1 MGLILYRPR
10 LSRVRRI
17 GGIEAVPADYWGN
30 LSYRYHLM
38 SNDLLAIAARAR
50 IGLLAT
56 FFFMGVV
63 SMAWV
68 ARIPEIRDAN
78 GLNNGQLGLIL
89 IASTIGAIIGA
100 QLTGRLVH
108 SYGTKAVIRIAII
121 IMPIG
126 LILMGFSTS
135 PITLIF
141 GLFIMGLGYSSM
153 DIASNTQAV
162 VIEKLLGRRVMSTF
176 HALWSSGAFA
186 TTVLGGS
193 IAKFESPRDNLVGV
207 GVVCFFLFIP
217 AVRMLLSADLDEHNG
232 GEEETQAKIPFFG
245 KSVLPLWGMG
255 IGLLGGL
262 IAEGAASDW
271 GAILLRDDMGFGVG
285 VNASA
290 FAVFSLAM
298 ITSRFLGDRALDHF
312 GPRKTVLYGG
322 YLGGIGLGA
331 GIAIGVPLSDTQP
344 ILALIIVNIGFACAG
359 IGIGPMFPA
368 YILAASEVPGV
379 ASSVAI
385 ARVGVI
391 GLAGYFI
398 GPSVTGALAQV
409 LTLPVAM
416 MYPVLM
422 LLLAG
427 YQSHVMK
434 K

>member
-1 MGLILYRPR
+1 
-10 LSRVRRI
+10 
-17 GGIEAVPADYWGN
+17 
-30 LSYRYHLM
+30 M
-38 SNDLLAIAARAR
+38 STDLLAVAARAR

-193 IAKFESPRDNLVGV
+193 IAKHVSPRDNLVGV
-207 GVVCFFLFIP
+207 GIVCFFLFIP
-217 AVRMLLSADLDEHNG
+217 AVRMLLSAELDEHNG
-232 GEEETQAKIPFFG
+232 GEEETEAKIPLLG

-271 GAILLRDDMGFGVG
+271 GAILLRDDMGYGIG

-331 GIAIGVPLSDTQP
+331 GIAIGVPLSDSQP

-359 IGIGPMFPA
+359 LGIGPMFPA
-368 YILAASEVPGV
+368 YILAASEVPGI
-379 ASSVAI
+379 ASSIAI

-391 GLAGYFI
+391 GIAGYFI
-398 GPSVTGALAQV
+398 GPSVTGALAQ
-409 LTLPVAM
+409 LTSLPVAM

-427 YQSHVMK
+427 YQSHIIK

>member
-1 MGLILYRPR
+1 
-10 LSRVRRI
+10 
-17 GGIEAVPADYWGN
+17 
-30 LSYRYHLM
+30 M
-38 SNDLLAIAARAR
+38 SIDLLAAAARAR

-193 IAKFESPRDNLVGV
+193 IARFVSPRDNLVGV
-207 GVVCFFLFIP
+207 GIVCFFLFIP
-217 AVRMLLSADLDEHNG
+217 AVRMLLNAELDEHSG
-232 GEEETQAKIPFFG
+232 GEEETQAKIPLFG

-368 YILAASEVPGV
+368 YILAASEVPGI

>member
-1 MGLILYRPR
+1 M
-10 LSRVRRI
+10 
-17 GGIEAVPADYWGN
+17 N
-30 LSYRYHLM
+30 T
-38 SNDLLAIAARAR
+38 DLLATAMRAR
-50 IGLLAT
+50 TGLLAT
-56 FFFMGVV
+56 FFFMGFV

-78 GLNNGQLGLIL
+78 SLNNGQLGLIL
-89 IASTIGAIIGA
+89 ISSTVGAVIGA

-108 SYGTKAVIRIAII
+108 SYGTKAVIRVSIV
-121 IMPIG
+121 IMPMG
-126 LILMGFSTS
+126 LVLMGFSTS

-153 DIASNTQAV
+153 DIASNTQGV
-162 VIEKLLGRRVMSTF
+162 VIEKHLGRRVMSSF
-176 HALWSSGAFA
+176 HAMWSSGAFV

-193 IAKFESPRDNLVGV
+193 IAKHVSPRDNLVGV
-207 GVVCFFLFIP
+207 GIACFFLFIP
-217 AVRMLLSADLDEHNG
+217 AMRMLLPADLDEHNG

-271 GAILLRDDMGFGVG
+271 GAILLRDDMGFGIG

-298 ITSRFLGDRALDHF
+298 ITARFLGDKTLDHF

-322 YLGGIGLGA
+322 YVGGLGLGA
-331 GIAIGVPLSDTQP
+331 GIAIGLPLSDSHP
-344 ILALIIVNIGFACAG
+344 ILALVIVNCGFACAG
-359 IGIGPMFPA
+359 FGIGPMFPA
-368 YILAASEVPGV
+368 YILAASEVPGI

-398 GPSVTGALAQV
+398 GPSITGALAQ
-409 LTLPVAM
+409 LSSLPVAM

-427 YQSHVMK
+427 YQSHIIK

>member
-1 MGLILYRPR
+1 
-10 LSRVRRI
+10 
-17 GGIEAVPADYWGN
+17 
-30 LSYRYHLM
+30 M
-38 SNDLLAIAARAR
+38 STDLLAVAARAR

-193 IAKFESPRDNLVGV
+193 IARFVSPRDNLVGV
-207 GVVCFFLFIP
+207 GIVCFFLFIP
-217 AVRMLLSADLDEHNG
+217 AVRMLLNAELDEHSG

-271 GAILLRDDMGFGVG
+271 GAILLRDDMGFGIG

-298 ITSRFLGDRALDHF
+298 ITARFMGDRALDHF

-368 YILAASEVPGV
+368 YILAASEVPGI

>member
-1 MGLILYRPR
+1 
-10 LSRVRRI
+10 
-17 GGIEAVPADYWGN
+17 
-30 LSYRYHLM
+30 M
-38 SNDLLAIAARAR
+38 STDLLAIAARAR

-89 IASTIGAIIGA
+89 ISSTAGAILGA
-100 QLTGRLVH
+100 QLAGRLVH
-108 SYGTKAVIRIAII
+108 SYGTKAVIRVAII

-135 PITLIF
+135 PVTLIF

-162 VIEKLLGRRVMSTF
+162 VIEKLLGRRVMSSF

-193 IAKFESPRDNLVGV
+193 IAKHVSPRDNLVGV
-207 GVVCFFLFIP
+207 GIVCFFLFIP
-217 AVRMLLSADLDEHNG
+217 AVRMLLSADLDEHSG
-232 GEEETQAKIPFFG
+232 GEEETEAKIPFFG

-271 GAILLRDDMGFGVG
+271 GAILLRDDMGFGIG

-298 ITSRFLGDRALDHF
+298 ITARFMGDRALDHF

-331 GIAIGVPLSDTQP
+331 GIVIGVPLSDSQP
-344 ILALIIVNIGFACAG
+344 VLALIIVNIGFACAG
-359 IGIGPMFPA
+359 VGIGPMFPA
-368 YILAASEVPGV
+368 YILAASEVPGI
-379 ASSVAI
+379 ASSIAI

-391 GLAGYFI
+391 GIAGYFI
-398 GPSVTGALAQV
+398 GPSVTGALAQF

>member
-1 MGLILYRPR
+1 
-10 LSRVRRI
+10 
-17 GGIEAVPADYWGN
+17 
-30 LSYRYHLM
+30 M
-38 SNDLLAIAARAR
+38 SIDLLISATRAR
-50 IGLLAT
+50 KGLLAT

-89 IASTIGAIIGA
+89 ISSTVGAILGA

-121 IMPIG
+121 IMPVG
-126 LILMGFSTS
+126 LVLMGFSTS
-135 PITLIF
+135 PITLIA
-141 GLFIMGLGYSSM
+141 GLFVMGLGYSSM
-153 DIASNTQAV
+153 DTASNTQAV
-162 VIEKLLGRRVMSTF
+162 VIEKLLGKRVMSSF
-176 HALWSSGAFA
+176 HALWSCGAF
-186 TTVLGGS
+186 TTTIFGGA
-193 IAKFESPRDNLVGV
+193 IAKHVSPRENLVGV
-207 GVVCFFLFIP
+207 GLVCFFLFIP
-217 AVRMLLSADLDEHNG
+217 AMRMLLSADLDEHSG
-232 GEEETQAKIPFFG
+232 GDEETAAKIPFFG

-271 GAILLRDDMGFGVG
+271 GAILLRDDMGFGKG

-290 FAVFSLAM
+290 FATFSLAM
-298 ITSRFLGDRALDHF
+298 ITARFLGDRALDYF
-312 GPRKTVLYGG
+312 GPRKTVLLGG

-331 GIAIGVPLSDTQP
+331 GIAIGVPLSDSHP
-344 ILALIIVNIGFACAG
+344 LLALIVVNIGFACAG
-359 IGIGPMFPA
+359 LGIGPMFPA
-368 YILAASEVPGV
+368 YILAASQVPGV

-398 GPSVTGALAQV
+398 GPSITGAIAQV
-409 LTLPVAM
+409 TSLPIAM
-416 MYPVLM
+416 TYPIVM

-427 YQSHVMK
+427 YQSHIIK

>member
-1 MGLILYRPR
+1 
-10 LSRVRRI
+10 
-17 GGIEAVPADYWGN
+17 
-30 LSYRYHLM
+30 M
-38 SNDLLAIAARAR
+38 STDLLAVAARAR

-193 IAKFESPRDNLVGV
+193 IARFVSPRDNLVGV
-207 GVVCFFLFIP
+207 GIVCFFLFIP
-217 AVRMLLSADLDEHNG
+217 AVRMLLNAELDEHSG
-232 GEEETQAKIPFFG
+232 GEEETQAKIPLFG

-368 YILAASEVPGV
+368 YILAASEVPGI

-409 LTLPVAM
+409 LTLPV
-416 MYPVLM
+416 
-422 LLLAG
+422 
-427 YQSHVMK
+427 Q
-434 K
+434 

>member
-1 MGLILYRPR
+1 MSTDLIT
-10 LSRVRRI
+10 
-17 GGIEAVPADYWGN
+17 
-30 LSYRYHLM
+30 
-38 SNDLLAIAARAR
+38 IATRAR
-50 IGLLAT
+50 NGLWAT

-89 IASTIGAIIGA
+89 LASTIGALIGA
-100 QLTGRLVH
+100 QLAGRLVH
-108 SYGTKAVIRIAII
+108 SYGTKAVIRVAII
-121 IMPIG
+121 IMPVG
-126 LILMGFSTS
+126 LILMGLSTS
-135 PITLIF
+135 PLTLIA

-153 DIASNTQAV
+153 DISSNTQAV
-162 VIEKLLGRRVMSTF
+162 VIEKLMGRRVMSSF

-193 IAKFESPRDNLVGV
+193 IAKHVTPRANLVGV
-207 GVVCFFLFIP
+207 GIACFFLFIP
-217 AVRMLLSADLDEHNG
+217 AVRLLLPSTLDEHDG
-232 GEEETQAKIPFFG
+232 GDEETQAKIPLFG

-262 IAEGAASDW
+262 IAEGASSDW
-271 GAILLRDDMGFGVG
+271 GAILLRDNMGFGIG

-298 ITSRFLGDRALDHF
+298 ITARFLGDRTLDYF

-322 YLGGIGLGA
+322 YLGGLGLGL
-331 GIAIGVPLSDTQP
+331 GIAIGVPLSTSHP
-344 ILALIIVNIGFACAG
+344 HVALVIVNIGFACAG

-368 YILAASEVPGV
+368 YILAASEVPGM

-391 GLAGYFI
+391 GLFGYFI
-398 GPSVTGALAQV
+398 GPSVTGALAQ
-409 LTLPVAM
+409 LISLPVAM
-416 MYPVLM
+416 TYPVLM
-422 LLLAG
+422 LILAG
-427 YQSHVMK
+427 YQSHVIK

>member
-1 MGLILYRPR
+1 
-10 LSRVRRI
+10 
-17 GGIEAVPADYWGN
+17 
-30 LSYRYHLM
+30 M
-38 SNDLLAIAARAR
+38 STDLLAVAARAR

-89 IASTIGAIIGA
+89 ISSTAGAILGA
-100 QLTGRLVH
+100 QLAGRLVH
-108 SYGTKAVIRIAII
+108 SYGTKAVIRVAII

-162 VIEKLLGRRVMSTF
+162 VIEKLLGRRVMSSF

-193 IAKFESPRDNLVGV
+193 MAKHVSPRDNLVGV
-207 GVVCFFLFIP
+207 GIVCFFLFIP

-232 GEEETQAKIPFFG
+232 GEEETEAKIPFFG

-271 GAILLRDDMGFGVG
+271 GAILLRDDMGFGIG

-298 ITSRFLGDRALDHF
+298 ITARFMGDRALDHF

-331 GIAIGVPLSDTQP
+331 GIAIGVPLSDSHP

-359 IGIGPMFPA
+359 VGIGPMFPA
-368 YILAASEVPGV
+368 YILAASEVPGI
-379 ASSVAI
+379 ASSIAI

-391 GLAGYFI
+391 GIAGYFI
-398 GPSVTGALAQV
+398 GPSVTGALAQF

-427 YQSHVMK
+427 YQSHIIK

>member
-1 MGLILYRPR
+1 MSTDLIT
-10 LSRVRRI
+10 
-17 GGIEAVPADYWGN
+17 
-30 LSYRYHLM
+30 
-38 SNDLLAIAARAR
+38 IATRAR
-50 IGLLAT
+50 NGLWAT

-89 IASTIGAIIGA
+89 LASTIGALIGA
-100 QLTGRLVH
+100 QLAGRLVH
-108 SYGTKAVIRIAII
+108 SYGTKAVIRVAII
-121 IMPIG
+121 IMPVG
-126 LILMGFSTS
+126 LILMGLSTS
-135 PITLIF
+135 PLTLIA

-153 DIASNTQAV
+153 DISSNTQAV
-162 VIEKLLGRRVMSTF
+162 VIEKLMGRRVMSSF

-193 IAKFESPRDNLVGV
+193 IAKHVTPRANLVGV
-207 GVVCFFLFIP
+207 GIACFFLFIP
-217 AVRMLLSADLDEHNG
+217 AVRLLLPSTLDEHDG
-232 GEEETQAKIPFFG
+232 GDEETQAKIPLFG

-262 IAEGAASDW
+262 IAEGASSDW
-271 GAILLRDDMGFGVG
+271 GAILLRDDMGFGIG

-298 ITSRFLGDRALDHF
+298 ITARFLGDRTLDYF

-322 YLGGIGLGA
+322 YLGGLGLGL
-331 GIAIGVPLSDTQP
+331 GIAIGVPLSTSHP
-344 ILALIIVNIGFACAG
+344 LVALVIVNIGFACAG

-368 YILAASEVPGV
+368 YILAASEVPGM

-391 GLAGYFI
+391 GLFGYFI
-398 GPSVTGALAQV
+398 GPSVTGALAQ
-409 LTLPVAM
+409 LISLPVAM
-416 MYPVLM
+416 TYPVLM
-422 LLLAG
+422 LILAG
-427 YQSHVMK
+427 YQSHVIK

>member
-1 MGLILYRPR
+1 MT
-10 LSRVRRI
+10 S
-17 GGIEAVPADYWGN
+17 AT
-30 LSYRYHLM
+30 
-38 SNDLLAIAARAR
+38 RAR
-50 IGLLAT
+50 KGLLAT

-89 IASTIGAIIGA
+89 ISSTVGAILGA

-121 IMPIG
+121 IMPVG
-126 LILMGFSTS
+126 LVLMGFSTS
-135 PITLIF
+135 PITLIA
-141 GLFIMGLGYSSM
+141 GLFVMGLGYSSM

-162 VIEKLLGRRVMSTF
+162 VIEKLLGKRVMSSF
-176 HALWSSGAFA
+176 HALWSCGAFT
-186 TTVLGGS
+186 TTVFGGA
-193 IAKFESPRDNLVGV
+193 IAKYVSPRDNLVGV
-207 GVVCFFLFIP
+207 GLVCLFLFIP
-217 AVRMLLSADLDEHNG
+217 AMRMLLSADLDEHSG
-232 GEEETQAKIPFFG
+232 GDEETAVKIPFFG

-271 GAILLRDDMGFGVG
+271 GAILLRDDMGFGKG

-290 FAVFSLAM
+290 FATFSLAM
-298 ITSRFLGDRALDHF
+298 ITARFLGDRALDHF
-312 GPRKTVLYGG
+312 GPRKTVLLGG

-331 GIAIGVPLSDTQP
+331 GIAIGVPLSDSHP
-344 ILALIIVNIGFACAG
+344 LLALIVVNIGFACAG
-359 IGIGPMFPA
+359 LGIGPMFPA
-368 YILAASEVPGV
+368 YILAASQVPGV

-398 GPSVTGALAQV
+398 GPSITGAIAQV
-409 LTLPVAM
+409 TSLPIAM
-416 MYPVLM
+416 TYPIMM

-427 YQSHVMK
+427 YQSHIIK

>member
-1 MGLILYRPR
+1 MTT
-10 LSRVRRI
+10 
-17 GGIEAVPADYWGN
+17 D
-30 LSYRYHLM
+30 LM
-38 SNDLLAIAARAR
+38 QTAIRAR
-50 IGLLAT
+50 NGLWAV

-89 IASTIGAIIGA
+89 LSSTIGAVIGA
-100 QLTGRLVH
+100 QLAGRLIH
-108 SYGTKAVIRIAII
+108 TYGTKPVVRVASI

-126 LILMGFSTS
+126 LVFMGASTS
-135 PITLIF
+135 PLTLIV
-141 GLFIMGLGYSSM
+141 GLFVMGLGYSSM

-162 VIEKLLGRRVMSTF
+162 AIENLLGKRVMSSF
-176 HALWSSGAFA
+176 HALWSSGAFV
-186 TTVLGGS
+186 TTVLGGA
-193 IAKFESPRDNLVGV
+193 IAKHVSPRDNLVGV
-207 GVVCFFLFIP
+207 GIASIFLFIP
-217 AVRMLLSADLDEHNG
+217 SIMNLLPPHLDDHNG
-232 GEEETQAKIPFFG
+232 GEEDTQAKIPLFG

-271 GAILLRDDMGFGVG
+271 GAILLRDDMGFGKG

-290 FAVFSLAM
+290 FATFSLAM
-298 ITSRFLGDRALDHF
+298 ITSRFLGDRALDYF
-312 GPRKTVLYGG
+312 GPRKTVQLGG
-322 YLGGIGLGA
+322 YLGSLGLALGIS
-331 GIAIGVPLSDTQP
+331 IGVPLSNSHP
-344 ILALIIVNIGFACAG
+344 LPALIIVNIGFAFAG
-359 IGIGPMFPA
+359 LGIGPMFPA
-368 YILAASEVPGV
+368 YILAASQIPGV

-398 GPSVTGALAQV
+398 GPSLTGALAQ
-409 LTLPVAM
+409 LTSLPIAM
-416 MYPVLM
+416 SYPILM

-427 YQSHVMK
+427 YQSHVIK

>member
-1 MGLILYRPR
+1 MQ
-10 LSRVRRI
+10 
-17 GGIEAVPADYWGN
+17 ADYWGI

-38 SNDLLAIAARAR
+38 STDLLAVAARAR

-121 IMPIG
+121 VMPIG

-135 PITLIF
+135 PITLILC
-141 GLFIMGLGYSSM
+141 LFIMGLGYSSM

-193 IAKFESPRDNLVGV
+193 IAKFVSPRDNLVGV
-207 GVVCFFLFIP
+207 GIVCFFLFIP
-217 AVRMLLSADLDEHNG
+217 AVRMLLNAEQDEHNG
-232 GEEETQAKIPFFG
+232 GEEETEAKIPLFG

-368 YILAASEVPGV
+368 YILAASEVPGI

>member
-1 MGLILYRPR
+1 
-10 LSRVRRI
+10 
-17 GGIEAVPADYWGN
+17 
-30 LSYRYHLM
+30 M
-38 SNDLLAIAARAR
+38 SNDLFTSATRAR
-50 IGLLAT
+50 VGLLAT

-89 IASTIGAIIGA
+89 ISSTAGAILGA
-100 QLTGRLVH
+100 QLAGRLVH
-108 SYGTKAVIRIAII
+108 SYGTKAVIRVAII

-162 VIEKLLGRRVMSTF
+162 VIEKLLGRRVMSSF

-193 IAKFESPRDNLVGV
+193 IAKHVSPRDNLVGV
-207 GVVCFFLFIP
+207 GIVCFFLFIP
-217 AVRMLLSADLDEHNG
+217 AVRMLLSADLDEHSG
-232 GEEETQAKIPFFG
+232 GEEETEAKIPFFG

-255 IGLLGGL
+255 VGLLGGL

-271 GAILLRDDMGFGVG
+271 GAILLRDDMGFGIG

-298 ITSRFLGDRALDHF
+298 ITARFMGDKALDYF

-331 GIAIGVPLSDTQP
+331 GIVIGVPLSDTQP
-344 ILALIIVNIGFACAG
+344 VLALIIVNIGFACAG
-359 IGIGPMFPA
+359 LGIGPMFPA
-368 YILAASEVPGV
+368 YILAASEVPGM

-391 GLAGYFI
+391 GIAGYFI

-427 YQSHVMK
+427 YQSHIIK

>member
-1 MGLILYRPR
+1 
-10 LSRVRRI
+10 
-17 GGIEAVPADYWGN
+17 
-30 LSYRYHLM
+30 M
-38 SNDLLAIAARAR
+38 SNDLFTSATRAR
-50 IGLLAT
+50 VGLLAT

-89 IASTIGAIIGA
+89 ISSTIGAILGA

-108 SYGTKAVIRIAII
+108 SYGTQVVIRVAII

-162 VIEKLLGRRVMSTF
+162 VIEKLLGHRVMSSF

-193 IAKFESPRDNLVGV
+193 IAKYVSPRDNLVGV
-207 GVVCFFLFIP
+207 GIVCFFLFIP
-217 AVRMLLSADLDEHNG
+217 AVRMLLTSDQDEHSG
-232 GEEETQAKIPFFG
+232 GEEETDAKIPFFG

-271 GAILLRDDMGFGVG
+271 GAILLRDDMGYGIG

-331 GIAIGVPLSDTQP
+331 GIAIAVPLSDSQP
-344 ILALIIVNIGFACAG
+344 ILALIIVNVGFACAG
-359 IGIGPMFPA
+359 LGIGPMFPA
-368 YILAASEVPGV
+368 YILAASEVPGI

-391 GLAGYFI
+391 GIAGYFI

>member
-1 MGLILYRPR
+1 
-10 LSRVRRI
+10 
-17 GGIEAVPADYWGN
+17 
-30 LSYRYHLM
+30 M
-38 SNDLLAIAARAR
+38 SIDLLTSATRAR
-50 IGLLAT
+50 KGLLAT

-89 IASTIGAIIGA
+89 ISSTVGAILGA

-121 IMPIG
+121 IMPVG
-126 LILMGFSTS
+126 LVLMGFSTS
-135 PITLIF
+135 PITLIA
-141 GLFIMGLGYSSM
+141 GLFVMGLGYSSM

-162 VIEKLLGRRVMSTF
+162 VIEKLLGKRVMSSF
-176 HALWSSGAFA
+176 HALWSCGAFT
-186 TTVLGGS
+186 TTVFGGA
-193 IAKFESPRDNLVGV
+193 IAKYVSPRDNLVGV
-207 GVVCFFLFIP
+207 GLVCLFLFIP
-217 AVRMLLSADLDEHNG
+217 AMRMLLSADLDEHSG
-232 GEEETQAKIPFFG
+232 GDEETAVKIPFFG

-271 GAILLRDDMGFGVG
+271 GAILLRDDMGFGKG

-290 FAVFSLAM
+290 FATFSLAM
-298 ITSRFLGDRALDHF
+298 ITARFLGDRALDHF
-312 GPRKTVLYGG
+312 GPRKTVLLGG

-331 GIAIGVPLSDTQP
+331 GIAIGVPLSDSHP
-344 ILALIIVNIGFACAG
+344 LLALIVVNIGFACAG
-359 IGIGPMFPA
+359 LGIGPMFPA
-368 YILAASEVPGV
+368 YILAASQVPGV

-398 GPSVTGALAQV
+398 GPSITGAIAQV
-409 LTLPVAM
+409 TSLPIAM
-416 MYPVLM
+416 TYPIMM

-427 YQSHVMK
+427 YQSHIIK

>member
-1 MGLILYRPR
+1 MNNF
-10 LSRVRRI
+10 VF
-17 GGIEAVPADYWGN
+17 N
-30 LSYRYHLM
+30 
-38 SNDLLAIAARAR
+38 AAMRAR
-50 IGLLAT
+50 NALWAT

-89 IASTIGAIIGA
+89 ISSTIGAILGA
-100 QLTGRLVH
+100 QLTGRLIH
-108 SYGTKAVIRIAII
+108 MHGTKRVINVAIV
-121 IMPIG
+121 IMPTG
-126 LILMGFSTS
+126 LILMGLSSS
-135 PITLIF
+135 PITLIA
-141 GLFIMGLGYSSM
+141 GLFVMGLGYSSM

-162 VIEKLLGRRVMSTF
+162 VIEKHINKRVMSSF
-176 HALWSSGAFA
+176 HAMWSCGAFA
-186 TTVLGGS
+186 TTVLGGA
-193 IAKFESPRDNLVGV
+193 IAKHVSPRDNLIGV
-207 GVVCFFLFIP
+207 GIACLFLFIP
-217 AVRMLLSADLDEHNG
+217 STRHLLPAELDDHSG

-245 KSVLPLWGMG
+245 KNVLPLWGMG

-262 IAEGAASDW
+262 IAEGAVSDW
-271 GAILLRDDMGFGVG
+271 GAILLRDDMGYGIG

-298 ITSRFLGDRALDHF
+298 ITARFLGDRALDYF

-322 YLGGIGLGA
+322 YLGGFGLGL
-331 GIAIGVPLSDTQP
+331 GITIGVPLSHSHP
-344 ILALIIVNIGFACAG
+344 LLALIIVNIGFACAG
-359 IGIGPMFPA
+359 LGIGPMFPA
-368 YILAASEVPGV
+368 YILAASQIPGI

-398 GPSVTGALAQV
+398 GPSVTGAIAQ
-409 LTLPVAM
+409 LTSLPVAM
-416 MYPVLM
+416 GYPILM

-427 YQSHVMK
+427 YQSHIIK

>member
-1 MGLILYRPR
+1 
-10 LSRVRRI
+10 
-17 GGIEAVPADYWGN
+17 
-30 LSYRYHLM
+30 M
-38 SNDLLAIAARAR
+38 SIDLLTSATRAR
-50 IGLLAT
+50 KGLLGT

-89 IASTIGAIIGA
+89 ISSTVGAILGA

-121 IMPIG
+121 IMPVG
-126 LILMGFSTS
+126 LVLMGFSTS
-135 PITLIF
+135 PITLIA
-141 GLFIMGLGYSSM
+141 GLFVMGLGYSSM

-162 VIEKLLGRRVMSTF
+162 VIEKLLGKRVMSSF
-176 HALWSSGAFA
+176 HALWSCGAFT
-186 TTVLGGS
+186 TTVFGGA
-193 IAKFESPRDNLVGV
+193 IAKHVSPRDNLVGV
-207 GVVCFFLFIP
+207 GLVCLFLFIP
-217 AVRMLLSADLDEHNG
+217 AMRMLLSADLDEHSG
-232 GEEETQAKIPFFG
+232 GDEETAAKIPFFG

-271 GAILLRDDMGFGVG
+271 GAILLRDDMGFGKG

-290 FAVFSLAM
+290 FATFSLAM
-298 ITSRFLGDRALDHF
+298 ITARFLGDRALDHF
-312 GPRKTVLYGG
+312 GPRKTVLLGG

-331 GIAIGVPLSDTQP
+331 GIAIGVPLSDSHP
-344 ILALIIVNIGFACAG
+344 LLALIVVNIGFACAG
-359 IGIGPMFPA
+359 LGIGPMFPA
-368 YILAASEVPGV
+368 YILAASQVPGV

-398 GPSVTGALAQV
+398 GPSITGAIAQV
-409 LTLPVAM
+409 TSLPIAM
-416 MYPVLM
+416 TYPIMM

-427 YQSHVMK
+427 YQSHIIK

>member
-1 MGLILYRPR
+1 
-10 LSRVRRI
+10 
-17 GGIEAVPADYWGN
+17 
-30 LSYRYHLM
+30 M
-38 SNDLLAIAARAR
+38 SNDLLTTATRAR
-50 IGLLAT
+50 KGLLGT

-89 IASTIGAIIGA
+89 ISSTVGAILGA

-121 IMPIG
+121 IMPVG
-126 LILMGFSTS
+126 LVLMGFSTS
-135 PITLIF
+135 PITLIA
-141 GLFIMGLGYSSM
+141 GLFVMGLGYSSM
-153 DIASNTQAV
+153 DTASNTQAV
-162 VIEKLLGRRVMSTF
+162 VIEKLLGKRVMSLF
-176 HALWSSGAFA
+176 HALWSCGAFT
-186 TTVLGGS
+186 TTVLGGA
-193 IAKFESPRDNLVGV
+193 IAKYVSPRDNLVGV
-207 GVVCFFLFIP
+207 GIVCFFLFIP
-217 AVRMLLSADLDEHNG
+217 AVRMLLSPDLDEHSG
-232 GEEETQAKIPFFG
+232 GDEVTAAKIPFFG

-271 GAILLRDDMGFGVG
+271 GAILLRDDMGFGKG

-290 FAVFSLAM
+290 FATFSLAM
-298 ITSRFLGDRALDHF
+298 ITARFLGDRALDYF
-312 GPRKTVLYGG
+312 GPRKTVLLGG

-331 GIAIGVPLSDTQP
+331 GIAIGVPLSDSHP
-344 ILALIIVNIGFACAG
+344 LLALIVVNIGFACAG
-359 IGIGPMFPA
+359 LGIGPMFPA
-368 YILAASEVPGV
+368 YILAASQVPGV

-398 GPSVTGALAQV
+398 GPSVTGAIAQV
-409 LTLPVAM
+409 TSLPIAM
-416 MYPVLM
+416 TYPIVM

-427 YQSHVMK
+427 YQSHIIK

>member
-1 MGLILYRPR
+1 
-10 LSRVRRI
+10 
-17 GGIEAVPADYWGN
+17 
-30 LSYRYHLM
+30 M
-38 SNDLLAIAARAR
+38 SSDLLNSATRAR
-50 IGLLAT
+50 KGLLAT

-89 IASTIGAIIGA
+89 IASTIGAILGA
-100 QLTGRLVH
+100 QLAGRLVH
-108 SYGTKAVIRIAII
+108 SYGTKAVIRVAII

-141 GLFIMGLGYSSM
+141 GLFIMGIGYSSM

-162 VIEKLLGRRVMSTF
+162 VIEKLLGRRVMSSF

-193 IAKFESPRDNLVGV
+193 IAKHVSPRDNLVSV
-207 GVVCFFLFIP
+207 GIVCFFLFIP
-217 AVRMLLSADLDEHNG
+217 AVRMLLTADQDEHSG
-232 GEEETQAKIPFFG
+232 GEEETDAKIPFFG

-271 GAILLRDDMGFGVG
+271 GAILLRDDMGVGIG

-298 ITSRFLGDRALDHF
+298 ITARFMGDRALDHF

-359 IGIGPMFPA
+359 VGIGPMFPA
-368 YILAASEVPGV
+368 YILAASEVPGI
-379 ASSVAI
+379 ASSIAI

-398 GPSVTGALAQV
+398 GPSVTGALAQW

-427 YQSHVMK
+427 YQSHVIK

>member
-1 MGLILYRPR
+1 
-10 LSRVRRI
+10 
-17 GGIEAVPADYWGN
+17 
-30 LSYRYHLM
+30 M
-38 SNDLLAIAARAR
+38 STDLLAIATRAR
-50 IGLLAT
+50 TGLLAT

-89 IASTIGAIIGA
+89 ISSTAGAILGA
-100 QLTGRLVH
+100 QLAGRLVH
-108 SYGTKAVIRIAII
+108 SYGTKAVIRVAII

-162 VIEKLLGRRVMSTF
+162 VIEKLLGRRVMSSF

-193 IAKFESPRDNLVGV
+193 IAKHVSPRDNLVGV
-207 GVVCFFLFIP
+207 GIVCFFLFIP
-217 AVRMLLSADLDEHNG
+217 AVRMLLSAELDEHNG
-232 GEEETQAKIPFFG
+232 GEEETEAKIPFFG

-271 GAILLRDDMGFGVG
+271 GAILLRDDMGFGIG

-298 ITSRFLGDRALDHF
+298 ITARFMGDRALDHF

-368 YILAASEVPGV
+368 YILAASEVPGI
-379 ASSVAI
+379 ASSIAI

-391 GLAGYFI
+391 GIAGYFI
-398 GPSVTGALAQV
+398 GPSVTGALAQ
-409 LTLPVAM
+409 LTSLPVAM

>member
-1 MGLILYRPR
+1 
-10 LSRVRRI
+10 
-17 GGIEAVPADYWGN
+17 
-30 LSYRYHLM
+30 M
-38 SNDLLAIAARAR
+38 SIDLLTSATRAR
-50 IGLLAT
+50 KGLLAT

-89 IASTIGAIIGA
+89 ISSTVGAILGA
-100 QLTGRLVH
+100 QLAGRLVH
-108 SYGTKAVIRIAII
+108 SYGTKAVIRVAII
-121 IMPIG
+121 IMPVG
-126 LILMGFSTS
+126 LVLMGFSTS
-135 PITLIF
+135 PITLIA
-141 GLFIMGLGYSSM
+141 GLFVMGLGYSSM

-162 VIEKLLGRRVMSTF
+162 VIEKLLGRRVMSSF

-186 TTVLGGS
+186 TTVLGGA
-193 IAKFESPRDNLVGV
+193 IAKHVSPRDNLVGV
-207 GVVCFFLFIP
+207 GIACFFLFIP
-217 AVRMLLSADLDEHNG
+217 AVRMLLSPDLDEHSG
-232 GEEETQAKIPFFG
+232 GVEETAAKIPFFG

-271 GAILLRDDMGFGVG
+271 GAILLRDDMGFGKG

-290 FAVFSLAM
+290 FATFSLAM
-298 ITSRFLGDRALDHF
+298 ITSRFLGDRALDYF
-312 GPRKTVLYGG
+312 GPRKTVLLGG

-331 GIAIGVPLSDTQP
+331 GIAIGVPLSDSYP
-344 ILALIIVNIGFACAG
+344 LLALVVVNIGFACAG
-359 IGIGPMFPA
+359 LGIGPMFPA
-368 YILAASEVPGV
+368 YILAASQIPGI

-391 GLAGYFI
+391 ALAGYFI
-398 GPSVTGALAQV
+398 GPSVTGAIAQ
-409 LTLPVAM
+409 LTSLPIAM
-416 MYPVLM
+416 SYPILM

-427 YQSHVMK
+427 YQSHIIK

>member
-1 MGLILYRPR
+1 MSTDLIT
-10 LSRVRRI
+10 
-17 GGIEAVPADYWGN
+17 
-30 LSYRYHLM
+30 
-38 SNDLLAIAARAR
+38 IATRAR
-50 IGLLAT
+50 NGLWAT

-89 IASTIGAIIGA
+89 LASTIGALIGA
-100 QLTGRLVH
+100 QLAGRLVH
-108 SYGTKAVIRIAII
+108 SYGTKSIIRVAII
-121 IMPIG
+121 IMPVG
-126 LILMGFSTS
+126 LILMGLSTS
-135 PITLIF
+135 PLTLIA

-153 DIASNTQAV
+153 DISSNTQAV
-162 VIEKLLGRRVMSTF
+162 VIEKLMGRRVMSSF

-193 IAKFESPRDNLVGV
+193 IAKHVTPRANLVGV
-207 GVVCFFLFIP
+207 GIACFFLFIP
-217 AVRMLLSADLDEHNG
+217 AVRLLLPSTLDEHDG
-232 GEEETQAKIPFFG
+232 GDEETQAKIPLFG

-262 IAEGAASDW
+262 IAEGASSDW
-271 GAILLRDDMGFGVG
+271 GAILLRDDMGFGIG

-298 ITSRFLGDRALDHF
+298 ITARFLGDKTLDYF

-322 YLGGIGLGA
+322 YLGGLGLGL
-331 GIAIGVPLSDTQP
+331 GIAIGVPLSTSHP
-344 ILALIIVNIGFACAG
+344 LVALVIVNIGFACAG

-368 YILAASEVPGV
+368 YILAASEVPGM

-391 GLAGYFI
+391 GLFGYFI
-398 GPSVTGALAQV
+398 GPSVTGALAQ
-409 LTLPVAM
+409 LISLPVAM
-416 MYPVLM
+416 TYPVLM
-422 LLLAG
+422 LILAG
-427 YQSHVMK
+427 YQSHVIK

>member
-1 MGLILYRPR
+1 
-10 LSRVRRI
+10 
-17 GGIEAVPADYWGN
+17 
-30 LSYRYHLM
+30 M
-38 SNDLLAIAARAR
+38 STDLLAVAARAR

-89 IASTIGAIIGA
+89 ISSTAGAILGA
-100 QLTGRLVH
+100 QLAGRLVH
-108 SYGTKAVIRIAII
+108 SYGTKAVIRVAII

-162 VIEKLLGRRVMSTF
+162 VIEKLLGRRVMSSF

-193 IAKFESPRDNLVGV
+193 IAKHVSPRDNLVGV
-207 GVVCFFLFIP
+207 GIVCFFLFIP
-217 AVRMLLSADLDEHNG
+217 AVRMLLSAELDEHSG
-232 GEEETQAKIPFFG
+232 GEEETEAKIPFFG

-271 GAILLRDDMGFGVG
+271 GAILLRDDMGFGIG

-298 ITSRFLGDRALDHF
+298 ITARFMGDRALDHF

-322 YLGGIGLGA
+322 YLGGIGLGT

-368 YILAASEVPGV
+368 YILAASEVPGI
-379 ASSVAI
+379 ASSIAI

-391 GLAGYFI
+391 GIAGYFI

>member
-1 MGLILYRPR
+1 MSTDLIT
-10 LSRVRRI
+10 
-17 GGIEAVPADYWGN
+17 
-30 LSYRYHLM
+30 
-38 SNDLLAIAARAR
+38 IATRAR
-50 IGLLAT
+50 NGLWAT

-89 IASTIGAIIGA
+89 LASTIGALIGA
-100 QLTGRLVH
+100 QLAGRLVH
-108 SYGTKAVIRIAII
+108 SYGTKAVIRVAII
-121 IMPIG
+121 IMPVG
-126 LILMGFSTS
+126 LILMGLSTS
-135 PITLIF
+135 PLTLIA

-153 DIASNTQAV
+153 DISSNTQAV
-162 VIEKLLGRRVMSTF
+162 VIEKLMGRRVMSSF

-193 IAKFESPRDNLVGV
+193 IAKHVTPRANLVGV
-207 GVVCFFLFIP
+207 GIACFFLFIP
-217 AVRMLLSADLDEHNG
+217 AVRLLLPSTLDEHDG
-232 GEEETQAKIPFFG
+232 GDEETQSKIPLFG

-262 IAEGAASDW
+262 IAEGASSDW
-271 GAILLRDDMGFGVG
+271 GAILLRDDMGFGIG

-298 ITSRFLGDRALDHF
+298 ITARFLGDRTLDYF

-322 YLGGIGLGA
+322 YLGGLGLGL
-331 GIAIGVPLSDTQP
+331 GIAIGVPLSTSHP
-344 ILALIIVNIGFACAG
+344 LVALVIVNIGFACAG

-368 YILAASEVPGV
+368 YILAASEVPGM

-391 GLAGYFI
+391 GLFGYFI
-398 GPSVTGALAQV
+398 GPSVTGALAQ
-409 LTLPVAM
+409 LISLPVAM
-416 MYPVLM
+416 TYPVLM
-422 LLLAG
+422 LILAG
-427 YQSHVMK
+427 YQSHVIK

>member
-1 MGLILYRPR
+1 
-10 LSRVRRI
+10 
-17 GGIEAVPADYWGN
+17 
-30 LSYRYHLM
+30 
-38 SNDLLAIAARAR
+38 
-50 IGLLAT
+50 
-56 FFFMGVV
+56 MGVV

-89 IASTIGAIIGA
+89 ISSTAGAILGA
-100 QLTGRLVH
+100 QLAGRLVH
-108 SYGTKAVIRIAII
+108 SYGTKAVIRVAII

-162 VIEKLLGRRVMSTF
+162 VIEKLLGRRVMSSF

-193 IAKFESPRDNLVGV
+193 IAKHVSPRDNLVGV
-207 GVVCFFLFIP
+207 GIVCFFLFIP
-217 AVRMLLSADLDEHNG
+217 AVRMLLSAELDEHSG
-232 GEEETQAKIPFFG
+232 GEEETEAKIPFFG

-271 GAILLRDDMGFGVG
+271 GAILLRDDMGFGIG

-298 ITSRFLGDRALDHF
+298 ITARFMGDRALDHF

-368 YILAASEVPGV
+368 YILAASEVPGI

-398 GPSVTGALAQV
+398 GPSITGALAQ
-409 LTLPVAM
+409 LTSLPVAM

-427 YQSHVMK
+427 YQSHVIK

>member
-1 MGLILYRPR
+1 MSTDLIT
-10 LSRVRRI
+10 
-17 GGIEAVPADYWGN
+17 
-30 LSYRYHLM
+30 
-38 SNDLLAIAARAR
+38 IATRAR
-50 IGLLAT
+50 NGLWAT

-89 IASTIGAIIGA
+89 LASTIGALIGA
-100 QLTGRLVH
+100 QLAGRLVH
-108 SYGTKAVIRIAII
+108 SYGTKAVIRVAII
-121 IMPIG
+121 IMPVG
-126 LILMGFSTS
+126 LILMGLSTS
-135 PITLIF
+135 PLTLIA

-153 DIASNTQAV
+153 DISSNTQAV
-162 VIEKLLGRRVMSTF
+162 VIEKLMGRRVMSSF

-193 IAKFESPRDNLVGV
+193 IAKHVTPRANLVGV
-207 GVVCFFLFIP
+207 GIACFFLFIP
-217 AVRMLLSADLDEHNG
+217 AVRLLLPATLDEHDG
-232 GEEETQAKIPFFG
+232 GDEETQAKIPLFG

-262 IAEGAASDW
+262 IAEGASSDW
-271 GAILLRDDMGFGVG
+271 GAILLRDNMGFGIG

-298 ITSRFLGDRALDHF
+298 ITARFLGDRTLDYF

-322 YLGGIGLGA
+322 YLGGLGLGL
-331 GIAIGVPLSDTQP
+331 GIAIGVPLSTSHP
-344 ILALIIVNIGFACAG
+344 LVALVIVNIGFACAG

-368 YILAASEVPGV
+368 YILAASEVPGM

-391 GLAGYFI
+391 GLFGYFI
-398 GPSVTGALAQV
+398 GPSVTGALAQ
-409 LTLPVAM
+409 LISLPVAM
-416 MYPVLM
+416 TYPVLM
-422 LLLAG
+422 LILAG
-427 YQSHVMK
+427 YQSHVIK

>member
-1 MGLILYRPR
+1 
-10 LSRVRRI
+10 
-17 GGIEAVPADYWGN
+17 
-30 LSYRYHLM
+30 M
-38 SNDLLAIAARAR
+38 SNDLFTSATRAR
-50 IGLLAT
+50 VGLLAT

-89 IASTIGAIIGA
+89 ISSTIGAILGA

-108 SYGTKAVIRIAII
+108 SYGTQVVIRVAII

-162 VIEKLLGRRVMSTF
+162 VIEKILGRRVMSSF
-176 HALWSSGAFA
+176 HALWSTGAFA

-193 IAKFESPRDNLVGV
+193 IAKYVSPRDNLVGV
-207 GVVCFFLFIP
+207 GIVCFFLFIP
-217 AVRMLLSADLDEHNG
+217 AVRMLLTSDQDEHSG
-232 GEEETQAKIPFFG
+232 GEEETDAKIPFFG

-271 GAILLRDDMGFGVG
+271 GAILLRDDMGYGIG

-331 GIAIGVPLSDTQP
+331 GIAIGVPLSDSQP
-344 ILALIIVNIGFACAG
+344 VLAFIIVNIGFACAG
-359 IGIGPMFPA
+359 LGIGPMFPA
-368 YILAASEVPGV
+368 YILAASEVPGI
-379 ASSVAI
+379 ASSIAI

-391 GLAGYFI
+391 GIAGYFI

-427 YQSHVMK
+427 YQSHIIK

>member
-1 MGLILYRPR
+1 MSTDLIT
-10 LSRVRRI
+10 
-17 GGIEAVPADYWGN
+17 
-30 LSYRYHLM
+30 
-38 SNDLLAIAARAR
+38 IATRAR
-50 IGLLAT
+50 NGLWAT

-89 IASTIGAIIGA
+89 LASTIGALIGA
-100 QLTGRLVH
+100 QLAGRLVH
-108 SYGTKAVIRIAII
+108 SYGTKAVIRVAII
-121 IMPIG
+121 IMPVG
-126 LILMGFSTS
+126 LILMGLSTS
-135 PITLIF
+135 PLTLIA

-153 DIASNTQAV
+153 DISSNTQAV
-162 VIEKLLGRRVMSTF
+162 VIEKLMGRRVMSSF

-193 IAKFESPRDNLVGV
+193 IAKHVTPRANLVGV
-207 GVVCFFLFIP
+207 GIACFFLFIP
-217 AVRMLLSADLDEHNG
+217 AVRLLLPSTLDEHDG
-232 GEEETQAKIPFFG
+232 GDEETQAKIPLFG

-262 IAEGAASDW
+262 IAEGASSDW
-271 GAILLRDDMGFGVG
+271 GAILLRDNMGYGIG

-298 ITSRFLGDRALDHF
+298 ITARFLGDRTLDYF

-322 YLGGIGLGA
+322 YLGGLGLGL
-331 GIAIGVPLSDTQP
+331 GIAIGVPLSTSHP
-344 ILALIIVNIGFACAG
+344 LAALVIVNIGFACAG

-368 YILAASEVPGV
+368 YILAASEVPGM

-391 GLAGYFI
+391 GLFGYFI
-398 GPSVTGALAQV
+398 GPSVTGALAQ
-409 LTLPVAM
+409 LISLPVAM
-416 MYPVLM
+416 TYPVLM
-422 LLLAG
+422 LILAG
-427 YQSHVMK
+427 YQSHVIK